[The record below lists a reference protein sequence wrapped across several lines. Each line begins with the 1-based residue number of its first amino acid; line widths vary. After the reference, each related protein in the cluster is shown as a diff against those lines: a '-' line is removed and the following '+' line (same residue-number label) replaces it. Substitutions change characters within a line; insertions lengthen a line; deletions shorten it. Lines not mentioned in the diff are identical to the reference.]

1 MAHHLISILGDL
13 LYKDNIEESEFELPS
28 PAKLRNKILVKAKRL
43 PKDGEEVDSAE
54 IEEEEDEIDQVK
66 KQKPKKIS
74 QQLSDLVNYIH
85 AVHFHGFDDSHAKF
99 YHMSSFGES
108 KTKSILSDPEQG
120 LKFVNYNTRQISR

>member
-1 MAHHLISILGDL
+1 MADHLTSILGDF
-13 LYKDNIEESEFELPS
+13 LYKETIEESEFELPS
-28 PAKLRNKILVKAKRL
+28 PSKLRNKILVKAKRL
-43 PKDGEEVDSAE
+43 PKDGEEVDSGE

-74 QQLSDLVNYIH
+74 QKLSDLVNYIH
-85 AVHFHGFDDSHAKF
+85 AVHFHGFDDSQAKF

-108 KTKSILSDPEQG
+108 KTKAILSDPEQG